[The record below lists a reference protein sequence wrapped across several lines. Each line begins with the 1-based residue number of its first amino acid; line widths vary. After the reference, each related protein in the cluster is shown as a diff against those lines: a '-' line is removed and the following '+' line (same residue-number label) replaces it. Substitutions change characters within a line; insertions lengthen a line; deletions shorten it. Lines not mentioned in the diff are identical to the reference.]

1 MEEDYSKLRTSI
13 YKIKI
18 EKKINNEL
26 EMIEGTGFFM
36 TINEFYFPFKKC
48 FITSNNI
55 MDENDINDKNEIR
68 IGYEEEEEEKQIEIN
83 RKIYIDKNIGYTCL
97 EILEEEDYW

>member
-1 MEEDYSKLRTSI
+1 
-13 YKIKI
+13 
-18 EKKINNEL
+18 
-26 EMIEGTGFFM
+26 
-36 TINEFYFPFKKC
+36 
-48 FITSNNI
+48 